1 VTVLDVT
8 VPPAVLGPPV
18 VAGVSDTTPTGRL
31 TALLDAGSLLIW
43 PGLTDGT
50 GVLVADG
57 RVDGSDVVVYVT
69 DQSVK
74 GGALG
79 AAGCA
84 DIVRAID
91 AALARRVPVIGVWH
105 SGGARLQEGVVGL
118 DGVGRVFAAMVRASG
133 RVPQLSVVLGP
144 CAGGAAYGPAL
155 TDVVVM
161 APDGRIFVTGPDVI
175 RTVTG
180 EAVTAEHL
188 GGPQPHGRRSGVV
201 SVVADD
207 EAEALSVTRA
217 LTVLLADQRALDLRG
232 IEADPGMRDV
242 LPASIRRAY
251 DVKSLVERVL
261 DPGTGIVLHAGWA
274 PNLSTTIGRLGGRTV
289 GVVANNPMRLAG
301 CLDSSSAEKAAKF
314 VRLCDAFG
322 IPLVVL
328 VDVPGYLPGL
338 DQEWEGVVRRGA
350 KLLHAFAESVVPRVT
365 VVTRKAYGGA
375 YIAMNS
381 RSLGAT
387 AVFAWPD
394 SELAVMSAAAA
405 VRILH
410 RRRLADVPSEDEESL
425 VAELADE
432 HRRLVGGLA
441 ESEEHGLIDAVIDPA
456 VTRRVVAEA
465 IAEAPS
471 LRGDHTNIPL

>member
-1 VTVLDVT
+1 MTVLDT
-8 VPPAVLGPPV
+8 TADIAL
-18 VAGVSDTTPTGRL
+18 DTTPTGRL
-31 TALLDAGSLLIW
+31 ASLLDSGSVAVW
-43 PGLTDGT
+43 PGLVDGT

-57 RVDGSDVVVYVT
+57 SIDGSDVVVYIT

-91 AALARRVPVIGVWH
+91 AAVSRDVPVVGVWH

-155 TDVVVM
+155 TDLVIM

-180 EAVTAEHL
+180 ESVTAEHL

-201 SVVADD
+201 SVVAAD
-207 EAEALSVTRA
+207 EAEALRTTRR
-217 LTVLLADQRALDLRG
+217 LVSLIADGGRLNLSG
-232 IEADPGMRDV
+232 ITDDPGMREV
-242 LPASIRRAY
+242 LPESIRRAY
-251 DVKSLVERVL
+251 DVKALVERVL
-261 DPGTGIVLHAGWA
+261 DPGTGVVLHAGWA
-274 PNLSTTIGRLGGRTV
+274 PNLSTTLGRLGGRTV

-301 CLDSSSAEKAAKF
+301 CLDSASAEKAAKF
-314 VRLCDAFG
+314 VRFCDAFG

-381 RSLGAT
+381 RSLGAS

-410 RRRLADVPSEDEESL
+410 KRKLADVPADQQDSL
-425 VAELADE
+425 VAELAEE
-432 HRRLVGGLA
+432 HRMLVGGLR
-441 ESEEHGLIDAVIDPA
+441 ESEDAGLIDAVIDPA

-465 IAEAPS
+465 IAASPS
-471 LRGDHTNIPL
+471 LRGQHTNIPL

>member
-1 VTVLDVT
+1 MTVLDVT
-8 VPPAVLGPPV
+8 ADPGL
-18 VAGVSDTTPTGRL
+18 DTSPTGRL
-31 TALLDAGSLLIW
+31 ASLLDEGTVAIW
-43 PGLTDGT
+43 PGLVDGT

-57 RVDGSDVVVYVT
+57 QVDGHEVVVYIT

-79 AAGCA
+79 AAGCL

-91 AALARRVPVIGVWH
+91 AALSRNVPVIGVWH

-118 DGVGRVFAAMVRASG
+118 DGVGRVFTAMVRASG

-180 EAVTAEHL
+180 ESVTAEHL

-207 EAEALSVTRA
+207 EAEAMVTTRS
-217 LTVLLADQRALDLRG
+217 LTALLAGQGRLDLRG
-232 IEADPGMRDV
+232 VEADPDMRDV

-251 DVKSLVERVL
+251 DVKALVERVL
-261 DPGTGIVLHAGWA
+261 DPGTGVVLHAGWA
-274 PNLSTTIGRLGGRTV
+274 PNLNTTLGRLGGRTV

-301 CLDSSSAEKAAKF
+301 CLDSASAEKAAKF
-314 VRLCDAFG
+314 VRFCDAFG

-410 RRRLADVPSEDEESL
+410 RRKLADVPPEQQEAL
-425 VAELADE
+425 VAELAEE
-432 HRRLVGGLA
+432 HRMLVGGLV
-441 ESEEHGLIDAVIDPA
+441 ESQEHGLIDAVIDPA
-456 VTRRVVAEA
+456 MTRRVVAEA
-465 IAEAPS
+465 IEAAPS
-471 LRGDHTNIPL
+471 LRGQHTNIPL

>member
-1 VTVLDVT
+1 MTLL
-8 VPPAVLGPPV
+8 A
-18 VAGVSDTTPTGRL
+18 TTADPGLAMSPTGRL
-31 TALLDAGSLLIW
+31 AALLDESSVALW
-43 PGLTDGT
+43 PGLVEGT

-57 RVDGSDVVVYVT
+57 RIDGHDVVVYIT

-91 AALARRVPVIGVWH
+91 AALHRDVPVVGVWH

-118 DGVGRVFAAMVRASG
+118 DGVGQVFAAMVRASG

-161 APDGRIFVTGPDVI
+161 APEGRIFVTGPDVI

-180 EAVTAEHL
+180 ESVTAEHL
-188 GGPQPHGRRSGVV
+188 GGPQPHGRKSGVV
-201 SVVADD
+201 SVVAND
-207 EAEALSVTRA
+207 EPEALAQTRR
-217 LTVLLADQRALDLRG
+217 LTSLLAGQGRLDPRG
-232 IEADPGMRDV
+232 IDDDPGMREV
-242 LPASIRRAY
+242 LPESIRRAY
-251 DVKSLVERVL
+251 DVKALVERVL
-261 DPGTGIVLHAGWA
+261 DPASGVVLHPGWA
-274 PNLSTTIGRLGGRTV
+274 PNLSTTLGRLGGRTV

-301 CLDSSSAEKAAKF
+301 CLDSASAEKAAKF

-322 IPLVVL
+322 VPLVVL

-410 RRRLADVPSEDEESL
+410 KRKLAGVPEHEQESL
-425 VAELADE
+425 VAELAEE
-432 HRRLVGGLA
+432 HRMLVGGLR
-441 ESEEHGLIDAVIDPA
+441 ESEQHGLIDAVIDPA

-465 IAEAPS
+465 IAAAPA
-471 LRGDHTNIPL
+471 LRGQHTNIPL